1 MKNKESLNSGLIFVL
16 VVALIVAF
24 SQINSLK
31 SDIRMLDNDLANEK
45 SRLENQISSIYTNV
59 DNQLKK
65 EASLFANVVRNYGE
79 LDEETKT
86 ASINF
91 TVLPKVITDDMKVNI
106 SVGSKSAEM
115 VKKDNGEYTAN
126 IPVGL
131 FENLDYFPIV
141 TIKSKGETKTEILE
155 SQSVQYI
162 WTSYLPTV
170 NGGNIRP
177 SKVSLPEGK
186 LTVDG
191 KLVVGYNIPSLNK
204 DVKFTKYSLNVEV
217 SGKEISSK
225 DITSMIRDYEKSY
238 GIDGGRVEI
247 PFKETYDL
255 MGSDNLSIYLV
266 AEDSL
271 GYIHKNRAF
280 SWEQPDSDGAQKEMA
295 VPIGY
300 GGETI
305 LDKDG
310 NVLFG
315 KNEAEWQ

>member
-31 SDIRMLDNDLANEK
+31 SDIKMLDNDLANEK

-65 EASLFANVVRNYGE
+65 EASLFTSVTMNYGE

-91 TVLPKVITDDMKVNI
+91 TVLPKVVTDDMKVNI

-115 VKKDNGEYTAN
+115 IKKDNGEYTAD

-131 FENLDYFPIV
+131 FENLDCFPIV
-141 TIKSKGETKTEILE
+141 TVKSKGETKTEIIE
-155 SQSVQYI
+155 NYSVHYL
-162 WTSYLPTV
+162 WTNYLPTV
-170 NGGNIRP
+170 SGGNIK
-177 SKVSLPEGK
+177 SYEASLSGGK

-191 KLVVGYNIPSLNK
+191 KLVVGYSIPELNK
-204 DVKFTKYSLNVEV
+204 DEKFTKYILNVEV
-217 SGKEISSK
+217 NGKEISSK
-225 DITSMIRDYEKSY
+225 DITNTVRDYEKSH

-247 PFKETYDL
+247 PFNETYDL
-255 MGSDNLSIYLV
+255 MGSDNLCIYLV

-271 GYIHKNRAF
+271 GYIHKNIAF
-280 SWEQPDSDGAQKEMA
+280 SWELPDSDGAQKEMVA
-295 VPIGY
+295 PIGY
-300 GGETI
+300 RGKTI
-305 LDKDG
+305 LDRDG
-310 NVLFG
+310 NVLYAG
-315 KNEAEWQ
+315 KEEWQ